1 MTRLSQHTQEL
12 HVVAHHLLVRR
23 GEAFDLLDTGVPA
36 SMVAPSV
43 VSDELGVPVRRLI
56 GCAELALTPI
66 RIDWPASTISWGAPR
81 HDASGI
87 KVPLRMS
94 PLGVPLIPL
103 DTETGFA
110 EAVLDTG
117 AALSYCP
124 PEYVQG
130 LRPLRRG
137 EDFLP
142 GFGRFAVEI
151 HEVEIEVMGLPLTLE
166 VAVLPPL
173 LRTALAMI
181 APDGWILGAALF
193 RDRVVTLDLGRSLAI
208 VGERQAAGATV
219 SDPRDHTLGGAPVT
233 AHGAAFDDAFDDT
246 EEHDD
251 FADAAAPPDAA
262 PVQAQGEHA
271 GIAYTVALDTT
282 TLHSGETRI
291 RAAVTLRGTSTEE
304 SERPVDLALVLDRSG
319 SMTGEPIEAVR
330 DAASALVARLPQGSR
345 AAIVTFDGKV
355 RVDFALAPI
364 VDATLPSCQQAIRA
378 IEPGG
383 TTALADGWRR
393 GRSVLEPALVEA
405 AGAGKAM
412 SLRRIVL
419 MTDGHA
425 NVGEQSPMALAA
437 MSRDAARRGI
447 STTTMGF
454 GDGYDEDLLR
464 AMADA
469 GDGSAWYMEGP
480 GRVAEVLEEELR
492 AMRSVSALRVALGVS
507 PRAPLSG
514 VWGGLTD
521 GGRVDDAD
529 ASAIR
534 SVMVGELS
542 AVAQRTVVLEFTI
555 PPEATDLPLQLAEC
569 ELAGVAPDGVTPVS
583 VRFRIAW
590 DGVRRPDAAV
600 RATWLELRVAAARE
614 RAIALADARR
624 FAEAALLLERCLAL
638 MARQPLAVRERVAA
652 SRAQLEML
660 LRRMRE
666 RRLDRGDRKRV
677 LQEAYDLRTGKPL
690 LFNR

>member
-1 MTRLSQHTQEL
+1 MTRRPQHTQQL
-12 HVVAHHLLVRR
+12 HVVANHLLVRR
-23 GEAFDLLDTGVPA
+23 GEVFDLLDTGVPDTVDA
-36 SMVAPSV
+36 PSMVR
-43 VSDELGVPVRRLI
+43 DELGVPVGRLI
-56 GCAELALTPI
+56 GCTELARTPI
-66 RIDWPASTISWGAPR
+66 RIDWPARTITYGAPR
-81 HDASGI
+81 HDPLGVR
-87 KVPLRMS
+87 VPLRMS
-94 PLGVPLIPL
+94 ALGVPLIPL
-103 DTETGFA
+103 DTETGYA

-124 PEYVQG
+124 PEYVHG
-130 LRPLRRG
+130 LRPIRRG

-142 GFGRFAVEI
+142 GFGRFEVEI
-151 HEVEIEVMGLPLTLE
+151 HEVEIEVMGVALTLE
-166 VAVLPPL
+166 VSVLPPL
-173 LRTALAMI
+173 LRAALAMI
-181 APDGWILGAALF
+181 SADGWIVGTALF
-193 RDRVVTLDLGRSLAI
+193 RDRVVTLDLGRSLAV
-208 VGERQAAGATV
+208 VGECHTAGATV
-219 SDPRDHTLGGAPVT
+219 GGQPNHALGDASVR
-233 AHGAAFDDAFDDT
+233 ADGAAYDDTFDDA

-251 FADAAAPPDAA
+251 FPDAAAPPDAA
-262 PVQAQGEHA
+262 TAQGEHA
-271 GIAYTVALDTT
+271 GMAYAVALDTT
-282 TLHSGETRI
+282 TLRSGETRI
-291 RAAVTLRGTSTEE
+291 RAAVTLRGTNTGE

-319 SMTGEPIEAVR
+319 SMSGEPIEAVR

-345 AAIVTFDGKV
+345 AAIVTFDDEV
-355 RVDFALAPI
+355 RVDYALTPI
-364 VDATLPSCQQAIRA
+364 GDATLPSCQQAIRA
-378 IEPGG
+378 IDAGG
-383 TTALADGWRR
+383 STALADGWRR
-393 GRSVLEPALVEA
+393 GRATLEPTLGDG
-405 AGAGKAM
+405 AGAGHVMA
-412 SLRRIVL
+412 LRRIVL

-425 NVGEQSPMALAA
+425 NVGETSPMALAA

-492 AMRSVSALRVALGVS
+492 AMRSVSALRVALGIA

-521 GGRVDDAD
+521 GGRVGDAD
-529 ASAIR
+529 TSIAR

-555 PPEATDLPLQLAEC
+555 PREATDAPLQLAEC

-583 VRFRIAW
+583 LRFHIEW

-614 RAIALADARR
+614 RAITLADARR
-624 FAEAALLLERCLAL
+624 FADATLLLERCLAL
-638 MARQPLAVRERVAA
+638 LARQPLAIGERLGA
-652 SRAQLEML
+652 SRAQLESL
-660 LRRMRE
+660 LQRMRE

-677 LQEAYDLRTGKPL
+677 LQDAYDLRTGKPT
-690 LFNR
+690 LFNC